1 MQRTRIVMYA
11 EYIQTT
17 GQEKEKEIG
26 HGWGLFVEI
35 DDNTCY
41 SPNKQ
46 SKYMNKRIQYY
57 AGNMDTIYEDDYT
70 REVSIDIDLEDEMP
84 TRTIYKFN
92 VRNSF
97 YKFIKERVLL
107 GVSCLWTLHGYFFK

>member
-1 MQRTRIVMYA
+1 
-11 EYIQTT
+11 
-17 GQEKEKEIG
+17 
-26 HGWGLFVEI
+26 
-35 DDNTCY
+35 
-41 SPNKQ
+41 
-46 SKYMNKRIQYY
+46 MNKRIQYY
-57 AGNMDTIYEDDYT
+57 AGKMDTIYEDDYT

-107 GVSCLWTLHGYFFK
+107 GVSCLWTLHGYFFTPLDI